1 MKTRSIS
8 IEGGEGAG
16 KSSVLSKISEYLDVR
31 QLDYMITREPG
42 GVRISEKIRDIILN
56 KEYTEMDARTEA
68 LLFAAAR
75 RQHLVEKVLPALE
88 SGKIVIMDRFVDSS
102 IVYQGFVRNIGM
114 DEVYEL
120 NTFATEGFLPD
131 LTLYLDVDPAV
142 GINRISQNPD
152 REINKLD
159 LEGMTFHEKVREG
172 YHILMQ
178 QHGKRI
184 VRIDANDTFENVVSA
199 VIKEIELMI

>member
-1 MKTRSIS
+1 MKTKSIS

-16 KSSVLSKISEYLDVR
+16 KSSILGKIAEYLEER
-31 QLDYMITREPG
+31 HLDFMITREPG

-56 KEYTEMDARTEA
+56 KDYTEMDARTEA

-75 RQHLVEKVLPALE
+75 RQHLIEKVLPALE

-102 IVYQGFVRNIGM
+102 IVYQGFVRKIGM

-131 LTLYLDVDPAV
+131 LTIYLDVDPEV
-142 GINRISQNPD
+142 GINRITQNPD

-159 LEGMTFHEKVREG
+159 LEGMTFHRMVREG

-178 QHGKRI
+178 QHSSRI
-184 VRIDANDTFENVVSA
+184 VRIDANDSFENVLSA
-199 VIKEIELMI
+199 VIKQIELML

>member
-1 MKTRSIS
+1 MKTKSIS

-16 KSSVLSKISEYLDVR
+16 KSSILGKIAEYLEER
-31 QLDYMITREPG
+31 HLDFMITREPG

-75 RQHLVEKVLPALE
+75 RQHLIEKVLPALE

-114 DEVYEL
+114 DEVYKL

-131 LTLYLDVDPAV
+131 LTIYLDVDPEV
-142 GINRISQNPD
+142 GINRIIQNPD

-159 LEGMTFHEKVREG
+159 LEGMTFHRMVREG
-172 YHILMQ
+172 YQILMQ
-178 QHGKRI
+178 QHSSRI
-184 VRIDANDTFENVVSA
+184 VRIDANDAFENVLSA
-199 VIKEIELMI
+199 VIKQIELMI